1 MDGRAL
7 CSIFAS
13 KNMNASVKIMQ
24 QAGQAEV
31 VQETDKSRP
40 AAAASRALLL
50 QGPVGPF
57 FSQLNNALAS
67 NGWSTRRVIFNAGD
81 ALFETSKDCARFTGD
96 AECWEAWLRFEIA
109 QNRPDCIILFGS
121 NRPAH
126 KIARDLAD
134 LFGIPALSLEEGYLR
149 AGYVTAEFG
158 GNNQHSPLVTWKPQD
173 QTCAGL
179 AEDHVAKP
187 KRSSFL
193 TMSFWGAVYYVARDL
208 VSYKTDEDLFH
219 RPREG
224 VLSLSCSWC
233 AHMLHRAFV
242 RITEAPLRGELFRN
256 PGYII
261 VPLQVSNDS
270 QIQKAARGW
279 TTRKL
284 IDACLTA
291 LRETHPGQTVVF
303 KLHPLERFNRKI
315 NQLINQ
321 RARDLGVSEARFK
334 VTHTGRISDL
344 TRHAS
349 GMVVINSTSG
359 FSALHHGVPLLVLGE
374 AVFRHDA
381 IATTGSNQKDIT
393 DFFKIRRAK
402 SPEMVAQFFKTVK
415 SQSLLPGDFYLSPGR
430 KEAIKNII
438 GKLDHITLASS
449 KSREVAT

>member
-1 MDGRAL
+1 MQHGAKKIL
-7 CSIFAS
+7 GSKFAVTGSACS
-13 KNMNASVKIMQ
+13 
-24 QAGQAEV
+24 AGIHEHDNQL
-31 VQETDKSRP
+31 K
-40 AAAASRALLL
+40 ALLL

-57 FSQLNNALAS
+57 FTELQGALAS
-67 NGWSTRRVIFNAGD
+67 SGWATRRVIFNAGD
-81 ALFETSKDCARFTGD
+81 KIFAAKKDCVRFSGNLD
-96 AECWEAWLRFEIA
+96 SWEAWLRFEIS
-109 QNRPDCIILFGS
+109 QNRPNCIVLFGS
-121 NRPAH
+121 SRPAH
-126 KIARDLAD
+126 KIARRLAD
-134 LFGIPALSLEEGYLR
+134 LFGIPVLSLEEGYLR

-173 QTCAGL
+173 QTCAHL
-179 AEDHVAKP
+179 AKDHIANQ

-193 TMSFWGAVYYVARDL
+193 TMSFWGAVYYIARDL
-208 VSYKTDEDLFH
+208 VSSKTDEDLFH

-233 AHMLHRAFV
+233 AHMLHRAFMRV
-242 RITEAPLRGELFRN
+242 TEARLQGKIFGN
-256 PGYII
+256 AGYII

-284 IDACLTA
+284 IEACLTA
-291 LRETHPGQTVVF
+291 LHQSHPEQTVLF
-303 KLHPLERFNRKI
+303 KLHSLERANRRI
-315 NQLINQ
+315 NELIHQ

-381 IATTGSNQKDIT
+381 IATTGSSQKDIT

-402 SPEMVAQFFKTVK
+402 SPEMVAQFFETIK
-415 SQSLLPGDFYLSPGR
+415 SQSLLPGDFYLSAGR
-430 KEAIKNII
+430 KKAIKNII
-438 GKLDHITLASS
+438 EKLEQISVASS
-449 KSREVAT
+449 NAREVVT